1 MKKTLFWIN
10 VLVLAIIIPLI
21 FIIGWDAMEKWTYII
36 GFVLV
41 LLDAFLLNLK
51 QNNTENLNEPNIQSN
66 KTIRIMTLQE
76 LHELIDEERY
86 SEIFQALKPYYEKIT
101 DKTIYNGLRKEYMKG
116 MKSIDYEDR
125 VRTFVN
131 NLEKI
136 LPKDSDTTED
146 KKIAGSE
153 KDNTT
158 NIYIKSN
165 VIKGDNHGKIDNN
178 FS

>member
-1 MKKTLFWIN
+1 
-10 VLVLAIIIPLI
+10 
-21 FIIGWDAMEKWTYII
+21 
-36 GFVLV
+36 
-41 LLDAFLLNLK
+41 
-51 QNNTENLNEPNIQSN
+51 
-66 KTIRIMTLQE
+66 MTLQE

-86 SEIFQALKPYYEKIT
+86 SEIFQALEPYYEKIT

-146 KKIAGSE
+146 KKIADSE